1 MQTLTN
7 KKLILLF
14 LLTLQAS
21 EIILSQ
27 QRTLIGVNLT
37 SNFDSYTTIKPEIG
51 LVFERQV
58 TNHSGIEMGF
68 NYRTYQREFVLII
81 NNESFYPF
89 IGEKYLSIPISY
101 KFYSKIVN
109 AGFGLTLD
117 YNLGWKQISGTFD
130 LTSYRPDYDYYAGLI
145 AKLSKQIHLG
155 NDFLL
160 EPEIKANVLVIPFER
175 SYIGFGIVAKFDLH
189 KD

>member
-7 KKLILLF
+7 KKLILFF

-21 EIILSQ
+21 GIILSQ

-37 SNFDSYTTIKPEIG
+37 SNYDTYTTIKPEIG

-58 TNHSGIEMGF
+58 TVHSGMEIGF
-68 NYRTYQREFVLII
+68 NYRTYQREFLLLI
-81 NNESFYPF
+81 NNQTYYPL
-89 IGEKYLSIPISY
+89 IAEKYFSIPISY

-109 AGFGLTLD
+109 VGFGLTLD
-117 YNLGWKQISGTFD
+117 YNLGWKQINSTLD
-130 LTSYRPDYDYYAGLI
+130 LISYTPDYDYYAGMI
-145 AKLSKQIHLG
+145 AKISKQIHLG
-155 NDFLL
+155 DDFLL
-160 EPEIKANVLVIPFER
+160 EPEIKVNILVIPFER
-175 SYIGFGIVAKFDLH
+175 SYIGFGLVAKFDLH